1 MGCTYNK
8 CNGKK
13 ILDLAISQ
21 QPDQNMSKSLLECD
35 SYIKDKWI
43 PAILTFL
50 SVGIFAMA
58 ASSFA
63 YIGCQKYE
71 FSRPRRWDLMI
82 LISDSES
89 PQNLNPEN
97 I

>member
-1 MGCTYNK
+1 M
-8 CNGKK
+8 
-13 ILDLAISQ
+13 LDLAISH

-35 SYIKDKWI
+35 SYIKDQWI
-43 PAILTFL
+43 PAVLTFL
-50 SVGIFAMA
+50 SVGTSAMA
-58 ASSFA
+58 ELSFTH
-63 YIGCQKYE
+63 IDCQKYG
-71 FSRPRRWDLMI
+71 FSRPHGWNLMI